1 MPRTRA
7 QTKAQE
13 EAARTKLLD
22 LPPEQLE
29 AIAGCLC
36 PREFV
41 LFSLLARA
49 CHEAVTTPAA
59 VQMQEQDRHFC
70 ARKHRRKTAYA
81 ADTSPT
87 RSAHTGGRSQKRAW
101 LDELTSAR

>member
-13 EAARTKLLD
+13 EARTKLLD

-36 PREFV
+36 PHEFV
-41 LFSLLARA
+41 LFLLLARA
-49 CHEAVTTPAA
+49 CREAVTTPAA
-59 VQMQEQDRHFC
+59 VQ
-70 ARKHRRKTAYA
+70 ARVHAKVATNEIMRLLAE
-81 ADTSPT
+81 ST
-87 RSAHTGGRSQKRAW
+87 RP
-101 LDELTSAR
+101 